1 MTPAGGPEERHTPDS
16 LRLSFSGPTLTLS
29 APEGAPLRDPVCIG
43 GSDPPEDPMPPT
55 ELVTEELEEELREVD
70 ARLDHIQAHAEL
82 EGARDELQELVGLLI
97 AREHA
102 RQKCDELKPPTVAHL
117 RNIDSAEDEAI
128 RAMLE
133 LEARIDCFCDR
144 YGEWDENR
152 ERRLTVQVGQAE
164 AMLRLWSAR
173 ARPRKPLLAAERR
186 KALADLDRRIAQ
198 ARRLAA
204 EHDRDPDNRPV
215 RDAFEDATRLLEQAF
230 LNAVRRFET

>member
-1 MTPAGGPEERHTPDS
+1 
-16 LRLSFSGPTLTLS
+16 
-29 APEGAPLRDPVCIG
+29 
-43 GSDPPEDPMPPT
+43 MPPT
-55 ELVTEELEEELREVD
+55 DLVTEELEEELREVD

-102 RQKCDELKPPTVAHL
+102 RQKCDELKPPAVGYI

-152 ERRLTVQVGQAE
+152 ERRLTIQVGQAE
-164 AMLRLWSAR
+164 AMLRLWR
-173 ARPRKPLLAAERR
+173 ARPESTKSLLAAERR
-186 KALADLDRRIAQ
+186 QVLTNLDRRIAR
-198 ARRLAA
+198 ARELAA
-204 EHDRDPDNRPV
+204 EHDRDPDNRQV
-215 RDAFEDATRLLEQAF
+215 RDAFQDATRLLEQAF